1 MYMGAGVL
9 PYAMVRGKPMFLFG
23 KEQATNDTPGW
34 ADFGG
39 GAEGKETDRAIAL
52 REWYEE
58 TSGVFGSFA
67 KYKRLFERGLVRT
80 FTNASRQYTVF
91 LVRVPYDPSL
101 ATHYNRVSDFFERSA
116 LDTRATKGLF
126 EKARME
132 WFDVADMR
140 RRKGQFRTYYQ
151 ELVGMVV
158 DWAERKRRTRKNRM
172 RSSRV
177 RRTNR
182 RK

>member
-1 MYMGAGVL
+1 
-9 PYAMVRGKPMFLFG
+9 MFLFG
-23 KEQATNDTPGW
+23 KEQASNDTPGW

-39 GAEGKETDRAIAL
+39 GAEGKETDRVIAL

-58 TSGVFGSFA
+58 SSGVFGTFA
-67 KYKRLFERGLVRT
+67 TYRQLFTKGLVRT

-91 LVRVPYDPSL
+91 LVRVPYDPML
-101 ATHYNRVSDFFERSA
+101 ATHYNRISDFFERSS

-132 WFDVADMR
+132 WFSVTDMR
-140 RRKGQFRTYYQ
+140 RRRGQFRMYYR

-158 DWAERKRRTRKNRM
+158 EWVEGGGGGGGRGRGDGGGGGGGGRGKTRRTQKR
-172 RSSRV
+172 SRV
-177 RRTNR
+177 KNTCI
-182 RK
+182 

>member
-1 MYMGAGVL
+1 MGAGVL
-9 PYAMVRGKPMFLFG
+9 PYAVVRGKPLFLFG
-23 KEQATNDTPGW
+23 KEQSSNDTPGW

-39 GAEGKETDRAIAL
+39 GAEGKETDRTVAL
-52 REWYEE
+52 REWFEE

-67 KYKRLFERGLVRT
+67 EYRTLIDRGLVRT
-80 FTNASRQYTVF
+80 FTNRSNQYTVF

-101 ATHYNRVSDFFERSA
+101 ASHYNRISDFFERSA

-132 WFDVADMR
+132 WFSVADMR
-140 RRKGQFRTYYQ
+140 RRRGQFRAFYR

-158 DWAERKRRTRKNRM
+158 EWAESGGRGTGQRKRTRKK
-172 RSSRV
+172 RV
-177 RRTNR
+177 RGKTR